1 MQIYCNAQND
11 LYLLFSIKLITT
23 SCTDVAAT

>member
-23 SCTDVAAT
+23 SSTNVAAT